1 MPGLQMGIDFGTAM
15 LQICVA
21 GKHRRLAEPSV
32 MVCDAD
38 TGKPLAIGSSA
49 VEMVGRT
56 PSSLKS
62 VYPLRNGMIDN
73 LEAAQ
78 QLLRPYITLLCG
90 NRMFKPSVL
99 FSVPSAATRNE
110 KRAWMSVLTDCGVGR
125 ASFIEKP
132 LAAAIGAGE
141 DCVSPGGVLCVEIG
155 AGCTDAALLSVGSV
169 CLSASSRVGGNSM
182 TESIRQ
188 YISHARG
195 VEVGFLTAE
204 YIKKQVGC
212 AIRREAEVAVL
223 VNGKEVQTGMPVN
236 IEITS
241 TEVYWVLRSDL
252 KALHETIQQLLENAQ
267 NEQIADV
274 MKNGILLTG
283 GGALLYGIDTWLSE
297 QLSMPVRVAE
307 DPQSA
312 VIRGIEKVLQSGGKL
327 FESEYVYLASQS
339 FGEEQK

>member
-21 GKHRRLAEPSV
+21 GKKKGLAEPSV

-38 TGKPLAIGSSA
+38 TGKPLAIGTAA
-49 VEMVGRT
+49 VEMIGRT

-62 VYPLRNGMIDN
+62 VHPLRNGTVDN
-73 LEAAQ
+73 LDAAQ

-110 KRAWMSVLTDCGVGR
+110 KRAWLSILTDCGVGR

-141 DCVSPGGVLCVEIG
+141 DCVNAGGVLCVEIG
-155 AGCTDAALLSVGSV
+155 AGCTDAALLSLGSV
-169 CLSASSRVGGNSM
+169 CQSASSRIGGNSM
-182 TESIRQ
+182 TESIQQ
-188 YISHARG
+188 YLAHARG

-204 YIKKQVGC
+204 VIKKQVAG
-212 AIRREAEVAVL
+212 AVRRDAEIAVL
-223 VNGKEVQTGMPVN
+223 VNGKDVKTGMPVN
-236 IEITS
+236 IEVTS

-252 KALHETIQQLLENAQ
+252 KNLCETIERVLENAQ
-267 NEQIADV
+267 NEQLSDV
-274 MKNGILLTG
+274 MRSGILLTG
-283 GGALLYGIDTWLSE
+283 GGAKLYGLDVWLQE

-307 DPQSA
+307 NAETA
-312 VIRGIEKVLQSGGKL
+312 VIRGLEKVLQSGGKL
-327 FESEYVYLASQS
+327 FASEYVYLASQS
-339 FGEEQK
+339 FGEDHK